1 MLGPAPAWLEY
12 GASDGQLSQ
21 LDQLDMCLLDPP
33 DLVWAVE
40 ALAAQLHG
48 TDRTGGATLATL
60 AGLRN
65 DVFLVRTAIATGRP
79 ATTTGLRP
87 AGRLRQVVEVVASGD
102 RTERCPEL
110 RRNKSVMPR
119 AATQSP
125 QAVLPMR
132 PARSNTGKPG
142 SAVAKMSP

>member
-1 MLGPAPAWLEY
+1 MR
-12 GASDGQLSQ
+12 
-21 LDQLDMCLLDPP
+21 LLDPP

-48 TDRTGGATLATL
+48 NDRTGGATLATL
-60 AGLRN
+60 AGLGN
-65 DVFLVRTAIATGRP
+65 HVFLVRTAVADWAARYYD
-79 ATTTGLRP
+79 GLRP
-87 AGRLRQVVEVVASGD
+87 AGMLRQVVAVVASAD